1 MCLKVLL
8 TLVLDLLSEIVR
20 KHRHRKFEYFVL
32 FKTFLRDKT
41 WLIKQ
46 LDYIN
51 LFFET

>member
-1 MCLKVLL
+1 MQ
-8 TLVLDLLSEIVR
+8 
-20 KHRHRKFEYFVL
+20 FVL

-51 LFFET
+51 LFFETWLYSVH

>member
-1 MCLKVLL
+1 MG
-8 TLVLDLLSEIVR
+8 
-20 KHRHRKFEYFVL
+20 FVSL
-32 FKTFLRDKT
+32 KTFSRDKT